1 MDREKKKKKD
11 QEIRKQRKTFKKLKP
26 KRLACSSPKTARVFH
41 SIVRERMLQLKSL
54 QVFTSAGLPVGLR
67 HIKPTIFKPSSTF

>member
-1 MDREKKKKKD
+1 MERGKKKKKTKKS
-11 QEIRKQRKTFKKLKP
+11 ENNEKHFKKLKP

-54 QVFTSAGLPVGLR
+54 QVFTSAGLQVGLR
-67 HIKPTIFKPSSTF
+67 HTKPTIFKPSSTF